1 MEDIFSG
8 YTGNKGLRGALR
20 GRGLIFL
27 VYLDLSILG
36 AGGQHL
42 CVPTEA
48 HTQHCVVHHHEVIL
62 SLVLKILKDT
72 NMDLTGAFISSDIN
86 LVLFQMT

>member
-1 MEDIFSG
+1 MSLISFIIII
-8 YTGNKGLRGALR
+8 TLVVRVIR

-27 VYLDLSILG
+27 VYLDLSILS

-42 CVPTEA
+42 RVSTEA
-48 HTQHCVVHHHEVIL
+48 HTQHRIVHHHEVIL

-72 NMDLTGAFISSDIN
+72 MHANNMRSMKIDDIKYI
-86 LVLFQMT
+86 L